1 MRITYNPENL
11 AGAERY
17 LVSVN
22 ACQGDDARAW
32 LEASTLK
39 GLTDAVTRGNEFP
52 IIYRGIGFFY
62 TVVGR
67 STAPQFASEFDPPK
81 SMTDDESALLDV
93 TYWVAADAVRT

>member
-1 MRITYNPENL
+1 MRVTYNPENL
-11 AGAERY
+11 SGAERY

-22 ACQGDDARAW
+22 ACQDTNARAW
-32 LEASTLK
+32 LESTTLK
-39 GLTDAVTRGNEFP
+39 MLADAVARGDEFP

-67 STAPQFASEFDPPK
+67 STAPQFASEFEPPK

-93 TYWVAADAVRT
+93 TYWVAADAVSS